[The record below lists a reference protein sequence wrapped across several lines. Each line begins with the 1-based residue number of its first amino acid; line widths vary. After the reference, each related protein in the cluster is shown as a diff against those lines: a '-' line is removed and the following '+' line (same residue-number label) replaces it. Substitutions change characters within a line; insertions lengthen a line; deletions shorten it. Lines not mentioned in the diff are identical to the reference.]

1 MAAEG
6 LLIARSSY
14 FTRQDP
20 ETSISGDLRLMPSIT
35 DWGRLRTEFDT
46 DLSRELFG
54 DFTIGVSL
62 YLTYDTRPP
71 DEALSKYD
79 YGLVTS
85 FGWKF

>member
-1 MAAEG
+1 
-6 LLIARSSY
+6 
-14 FTRQDP
+14 
-20 ETSISGDLRLMPSIT
+20 MPSIT

-46 DLSRELFG
+46 DLSREFFS
-54 DFTIGVSL
+54 DFTIGISF

-71 DEALSKYD
+71 DASQSKYD